1 MSNFF
6 LHTNKKKITL
16 IKKRFLNVIKNIQND
31 IDAHYDLLLIHRS
44 TDMIKGIHW
53 TVFLNCSIT
62 ENNPYIYL
70 EMSTV
75 PTHTVPFHTKL

>member
-1 MSNFF
+1 MT
-6 LHTNKKKITL
+6 LITL

-53 TVFLNCSIT
+53 TVCF
-62 ENNPYIYL
+62 
-70 EMSTV
+70 
-75 PTHTVPFHTKL
+75 